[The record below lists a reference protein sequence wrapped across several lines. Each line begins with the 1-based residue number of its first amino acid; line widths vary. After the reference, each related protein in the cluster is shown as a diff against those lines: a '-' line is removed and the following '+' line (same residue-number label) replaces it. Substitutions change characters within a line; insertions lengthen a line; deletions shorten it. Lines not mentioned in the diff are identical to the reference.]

1 MNLISFFVYICTIMV
16 ATGMYYGVQSTNIWS
31 DIIMS
36 FIISI
41 IATTP
46 GFVIRKLFEYSKPAE
61 EEFTRKPSLHSV
73 KASLEGVSAV
83 QSHDVDTTNLQTM
96 VEMRRKFYEW
106 MYPVCTKE
114 YSSTSFSFVIYSG
127 VSIFFSLLVSI
138 ILQNHRLDHIGDV
151 VNCNFYY
158 RGLSPFIFMEHRMD
172 LSKTISFKD
181 GVRSTI

>member
-1 MNLISFFVYICTIMV
+1 
-16 ATGMYYGVQSTNIWS
+16 MYYGVETTNLWS

-73 KASLEGVSAV
+73 KASLEGVSPV
-83 QSHDVDTTNLQTM
+83 PSDDVDATNLQTM

-106 MYPVCTKE
+106 MYPVCTTK
-114 YSSTSFSFVIYSG
+114 YNFSSLSLALSNISQCLYIG
-127 VSIFFSLLVSI
+127 FSLSIHRTAKPSLGSYWCCGQLELV
-138 ILQNHRLDHIGDV
+138 
-151 VNCNFYY
+151 
-158 RGLSPFIFMEHRMD
+158 
-172 LSKTISFKD
+172 
-181 GVRSTI
+181 